1 MTNYK
6 GDLIV
11 SRYEEDISW
20 LSEFSDYRIF
30 LYNKGEP
37 IEDSINLPNVGR
49 EGNTYLTHIIKNYD
63 NLGEWVLFTQ
73 GHPFDHVK
81 DYKEVLKEFTNTNR
95 SVVFEKPN
103 QSLFFSN
110 SHHYKRVIH
119 SKPNGLP
126 HHGGM
131 DINGVWVE
139 LFEDPPLELYP
150 FTAGAIFAVS
160 RDTIRMRSVEFYK
173 RANELCVDVGLGP
186 WIFERLFISIF
197 DDTNK

>member
-37 IEDSINLPNVGR
+37 IEGSINLPNVGR

-63 NLGEWVLFTQ
+63 NLGEWVFFTQ
-73 GHPFDHVK
+73 GHPFDHVRN
-81 DYKEVLKEFTNTNR
+81 YKEVLKEFPNITK

-103 QSLFFSN
+103 ELLFFSDGPF
-110 SHHYKRVIH
+110 KRVLH
-119 SKPNGLP
+119 SRPNGTP

-173 RANELCVDVGLGP
+173 RANELCVNKVLGP

-197 DDTNK
+197 DNTNK